1 MNDTFKYEKV
11 THDPRETVYLNIDG
25 KSKKEIDGILT
36 RKKDESRG
44 EESWYEEE
52 GRIVGRVVE
61 DVY

>member
-1 MNDTFKYEKV
+1 M
-11 THDPRETVYLNIDG
+11 YLNIDG